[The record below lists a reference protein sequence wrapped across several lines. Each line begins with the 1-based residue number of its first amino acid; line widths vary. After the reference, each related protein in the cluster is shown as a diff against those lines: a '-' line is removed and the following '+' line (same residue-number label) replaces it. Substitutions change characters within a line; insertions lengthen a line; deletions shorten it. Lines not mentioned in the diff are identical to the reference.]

1 MPACKYPQRR
11 NSKTGRCKKPCK
23 KSQKVSKS
31 TGRCVSKSKPAR
43 RRRKTYKR
51 KRTTRRKPAYYDTYI
66 PGFDDI
72 EFDTD
77 DEFFDLPPVNIVT
90 LETETKPE
98 LEDEESFEM
107 AQDTERPVRRIAI
120 DNTDN
125 VLEKSRQEAIDKIKQ
140 AEEDRVDDLLF
151 KDAREEEENIEY
163 FDAKEFADTTLNEQ
177 AKSILK
183 GISSGAYGENKN
195 VMGIF
200 WVRDNYNCK
209 PESEVKLDFS
219 KTRSKDQINSS
230 CGIIKLRVVGED
242 IRGDDHDIPPEWF
255 KQVSDRNSQYIYFT
269 TMIGQEFNSKAMEF
283 VIDESQR
290 NSEKLFDTVFLL
302 ENHFW
307 RIQAEGKMNIY
318 DDDEMARLMKKFD
331 EILSER
337 NSDSIS
343 RFVSN
348 VFRSNVSVNRY
359 DYP

>member
-1 MPACKYPQRR
+1 M
-11 NSKTGRCKKPCK
+11 
-23 KSQKVSKS
+23 
-31 TGRCVSKSKPAR
+31 
-43 RRRKTYKR
+43 
-51 KRTTRRKPAYYDTYI
+51 
-66 PGFDDI
+66 
-72 EFDTD
+72 
-77 DEFFDLPPVNIVT
+77 
-90 LETETKPE
+90 
-98 LEDEESFEM
+98 
-107 AQDTERPVRRIAI
+107 
-120 DNTDN
+120 
-125 VLEKSRQEAIDKIKQ
+125 
-140 AEEDRVDDLLF
+140 
-151 KDAREEEENIEY
+151 
-163 FDAKEFADTTLNEQ
+163 
-177 AKSILK
+177 K

-195 VMGIF
+195 VMGVF
-200 WVRDNYNCK
+200 RVEDNYDCK
-209 PESEVKLDFS
+209 PESEVKFDFS
-219 KTRSKDQINSS
+219 KTRSKDQINFL
-230 CGIIKLRVVGED
+230 CGIKKLRVVGKD
-242 IRGDDHDIPPEWF
+242 IQGDDHDIPPDWF

-290 NSEKLFDTVFLL
+290 NSEKFFDTVFLL